1 MAQGRQLIIICM
13 SLSVFWTSCAA
24 IGNIFSLSERS
35 KSPRS
40 LNNGEERG
48 YRRKREVDG
57 FKLFKGDGR
66 DRIGAVNGGGA
77 RSCQIIKTWS
87 SSKDLNQQLYSHCLY
102 FKANNKQFILAFVSF
117 IFNNFSDLM

>member
-1 MAQGRQLIIICM
+1 MTTYNYLCVF
-13 SLSVFWTSCAA
+13 SVFWTSCAA
-24 IGNIFSLSERS
+24 IGNIFSLSESS

-77 RSCQIIKTWS
+77 RSCQIIKLKE
-87 SSKDLNQQLYSHCLY
+87 SKST
-102 FKANNKQFILAFVSF
+102 VR
-117 IFNNFSDLM
+117 